1 MLYCAGRG
9 EAANIS
15 RDIMKLRTVELS
27 FNGLDFV
34 GAFEASLHESFELS
48 LNHLLAKR

>member
-9 EAANIS
+9 KTANIS

-27 FNGLDFV
+27 FNGLDLV

-48 LNHLLAKR
+48 LNHLFTKR